1 MNKVLNDLLRVAN
14 ELDSRGLAKEADILD
29 KLAGELIDFQRYK
42 ERKGLAAPESQEDI
56 TRRRYDEQESEARRD
71 PKPSMTPEEHQEYM
85 ALYDDDEMDE
95 MAERNSDRLLAFLR
109 DNLGEE
115 AMIYNYLGEEE
126 PLSDYLHNDSE
137 ELRDYMTE
145 VMPDKIAEL
154 AQELGHN
161 DPDALKE
168 TLLEEAMLMDEY
180 EEGSDF
186 KFATDKMSIY
196 LEELPIAPQPRTRT
210 RPADSETL
218 KEYKEVLTQIEE
230 RVEEVRR
237 EGRGWVALN
246 QWSRETNLRMR
257 LKEEGSWTN
266 ELEERRARVSKA
278 ENDLGFP
285 EGLS

>member
-1 MNKVLNDLLRVAN
+1 
-14 ELDSRGLAKEADILD
+14 
-29 KLAGELIDFQRYK
+29 
-42 ERKGLAAPESQEDI
+42 
-56 TRRRYDEQESEARRD
+56 
-71 PKPSMTPEEHQEYM
+71 
-85 ALYDDDEMDE
+85 
-95 MAERNSDRLLAFLR
+95 
-109 DNLGEE
+109 
-115 AMIYNYLGEEE
+115 MIYNYLGEEE
-126 PLSDYLHNDSE
+126 PLSDYLDNDSE

-154 AQELGHN
+154 AQELQYG
-161 DPDALKE
+161 DPNKLKE

-210 RPADSETL
+210 RPTDSETL
-218 KEYKEVLTQIEE
+218 KEYKEVLTQIEK

-237 EGRGWVALN
+237 EGRGWVALS
-246 QWSRETNLRMR
+246 QWDKETTLRMR
-257 LKEEGSWTN
+257 LKEEGSWSN

-285 EGLS
+285 EGLL